1 MGLLVLS
8 LSSTSYAQTDYF
20 IQDFNGP
27 GPFAATT
34 PTNGQFNTLTAKNN
48 SSFTTSGGNLS
59 MTRGAAPAQV
69 AFVRNTSFSP
79 VPTTMYLEVDISV
92 PVVDSVINGA
102 AIFNIGQN
110 LTGVGAPANA
120 EVFARFSINLGVN
133 NTFQIR
139 NVPGV
144 PGGATANSNTFANT
158 QTVKVI
164 IAMNNDVGDAMYVD
178 PRDANAPQMV
188 LKPGT
193 YDIWVNN
200 EPLRLGRVKVAGALG
215 NVTLSNF
222 NFLFNTG
229 RGTITMDNLRIRD
242 ISGVLPV
249 KLTYFDAQA
258 IDNKVELSW
267 ETAWERNSR
276 EFVVQ
281 RSSDLK
287 EFGDI
292 GRVTAAG
299 EADGRRQYTFTD
311 PMPLSGANYY
321 RLRMVDRDG
330 TYEYSKVEDV
340 VVHSDQPTM
349 LVGPNPTSGDRIL
362 FRASSVDLSG
372 LALANIMGQN
382 INFRIQQNGDGYT
395 ELIPSSV
402 LSPGMYFLSLNQ
414 EGFRSHIKVLVQ

>member
-1 MGLLVLS
+1 MTHGAKIGET
-8 LSSTSYAQTDYF
+8 SS
-20 IQDFNGP
+20 
-27 GPFAATT
+27 
-34 PTNGQFNTLTAKNN
+34 
-48 SSFTTSGGNLS
+48 
-59 MTRGAAPAQV
+59 QV
-69 AFVRNTSFSP
+69 FFLRNTSFSP
-79 VPTTMYLEVDISV
+79 VPTTLYLEVDISV
-92 PVVDSVINGA
+92 PTVTTPINGA

-110 LTGVGAPANA
+110 ITSIGSAANA
-120 EVFARFSINLGVN
+120 DLFARFSINLGVN

-144 PGGATANSNTFANT
+144 PGGSTANSNTFPNT

-164 IAMNNDVGDAMYVD
+164 IAMNNDVADAMYVD

-193 YDIWVNN
+193 YDIWVDN
-200 EPLRLGRVKVAGALG
+200 EPLRLGRVKVAGASG

-229 RGTITMDNLRIRD
+229 EGTITMDNLRIRD

-249 KLTYFDAQA
+249 KLTYFNAEPIA
-258 IDNKVELSW
+258 NKVELAW

-281 RSSDLK
+281 RSNDLK

-311 PMPLSGANYY
+311 PTPQSGPNYY

-330 TYEYSKVEDV
+330 TYEFSKVEDV
-340 VVHSDQPTM
+340 VVHSDQLTM
-349 LVGPNPTSGDRIL
+349 LVGPNPTTGDRIRL
-362 FRASSVDLSG
+362 RTTVVDVS
-372 LALANIMGQN
+372 AMTLANMMGQN
-382 INFRIQQNGDGYT
+382 IAFRINQNSDGYT

-402 LSPGMYFLSLNQ
+402 LAPGMYFLSLNQ